1 MLKKKL
7 EEARKNLAE
16 TKAAVEAGEKT
27 ADDLNE
33 AIKAVETA
41 QKNLEAAEAAEKMMK
56 SFGTID
62 KKSEN
67 EEDKKSTPRTLGDNF
82 VEFIKNAK
90 VGKKFNVVAPVYI
103 KAATDTQTSPS
114 GAVDFATT
122 FDRNVVEA
130 ARVRS
135 RRCTLLTRR
144 RRPYP

>member
-67 EEDKKSTPRTLGDNF
+67 
-82 VEFIKNAK
+82 KNK
-90 VGKKFNVVAPVYI
+90 
-103 KAATDTQTSPS
+103 DW
-114 GAVDFATT
+114 
-122 FDRNVVEA
+122 EA
-130 ARVRS
+130 ASEES
-135 RRCTLLTRR
+135 RRYLLLRMIS
-144 RRPYP
+144 